1 MTSTVIQVRNVTKK
15 HGLQVIL
22 DRVNL
27 SVNRHQKIGVIGR
40 NGAGKSTL
48 LRVIL
53 GEVEPDEGDVVI
65 HPGFN
70 VAHLEQ
76 VPPYRLD
83 ETATEF
89 LQRYSGR
96 PPWQCAKL
104 ASRFRVKKEHLAAQ
118 VGELSEGFRMRVRLT
133 GLLLRDPDFLLL
145 DEPTNF
151 LDVPTQIL
159 LERFLV
165 NWRGGFLL
173 VSHDREFLKRT
184 CLETLEVERGR
195 LFLYPG
201 MIEEYLAYKVS
212 EVARIERENAKIED
226 KKKHLHEFID
236 RFRYKAS
243 KATQAQSKLKV
254 LERLET
260 IEIET
265 PLPTV
270 RLRIDHGK
278 IKKGIAV
285 STDDLTIGY
294 GNRAVASGINVAV
307 RRGRHAAIVGEN
319 GAGKTTFLLTLARKL
334 EPLAGTATWG
344 PDLEF
349 SYYGQAAIDALAP
362 TDTVSAHL
370 YRSAAVGTLIED
382 IEAMAGNFLFSQ
394 DDRAKTVEVLSGGER
409 ARLVLA
415 GILLSKRPVFIL
427 DEPTNHL
434 DFETV
439 EALATALKEYPGTV
453 LFVSHNRTFSH
464 LLATEVLEVSNGAV
478 RQYPDTYGAYIRE
491 LDANAQEAERAEAE
505 AYVPT
510 PEELAK
516 KQEKRDLRE
525 ELETQKRLTRKIE
538 SEITRLEEERTGI
551 HAQMALN
558 PTVTSP
564 TLGKRLK
571 EVNLKI
577 AALEEDWYA
586 ARQAIQWLERE

>member
-1 MTSTVIQVRNVTKK
+1 MSTVIQVRGVTKR
-15 HGLQVIL
+15 HGTQVIL
-22 DRVNL
+22 DRAHL
-27 SVNRHQKIGVIGR
+27 SVARDQKIGVIGR

-48 LRVIL
+48 FRVIL

-65 HPGFN
+65 HPEFR

-83 ETATEF
+83 ETAGDF
-89 LQRYSGR
+89 LARYSGKQ
-96 PPWQCAKL
+96 PWTCAKA
-104 ASRFRVKKEHLAAQ
+104 ASRFRVKKEQLERPL
-118 VGELSEGFRMRVRLT
+118 GELSEGFRMRVRLT

-151 LDVPTQIL
+151 LDVSTQIL
-159 LERFLV
+159 LERFLGS
-165 NWRGGFLL
+165 WRGGFLL
-173 VSHDREFLKRT
+173 ISHDREFLKRT
-184 CLETLEVERGR
+184 CTETLEIERGH

-201 MIEEYLAYKVS
+201 DIEEYLAYKNS
-212 EVARIERENAKIED
+212 EVTRIERENSRIED
-226 KKKHLHEFID
+226 KKRHLHEFID

-254 LERLET
+254 LAKLET
-260 IEIET
+260 IEIKT

-270 RLRIDHGK
+270 NFRIGHGK

-285 STDDLTIGY
+285 STDDLAIGY
-294 GNRAVASGINVAV
+294 GSSVIASGINVAV

-319 GAGKTTFLLTLARKL
+319 GAGKTTFLLTLARR
-334 EPLAGTATWG
+334 LAPVAGSVTWG
-344 PDLEF
+344 SDLEF
-349 SYYGQAAIDALAP
+349 SYYGQSAIDALSSI
-362 TDTVSAHL
+362 DTVSAHL

-382 IEAMAGNFLFSQ
+382 IEAMAGNFLFTQ

-439 EALATALKEYPGTV
+439 ESLATALGGYPGTV

-464 LLATEVLEVSNGAV
+464 LLATEVIEVAGGSV
-478 RQYPDTYGAYIRE
+478 RQYPDTYDAYVQA
-491 LDANAQEAERAEAE
+491 LDLGAQEQERLLAEEAATPDPE
-505 AYVPT
+505 A
-510 PEELAK
+510 LAK
-516 KQEKRDLRE
+516 KQERRTMHD
-525 ELETQKRLTRKIE
+525 ELEAQKRKVRKVE
-538 SEITRLEEERTGI
+538 AEIATLEEERTNL
-551 HAQMALN
+551 HAQISLN
-558 PTVTSP
+558 PAAVSP
-564 TLGKRLK
+564 TMGKRLK
-571 EVNLKI
+571 DVNQKI
-577 AALEEDWYA
+577 SVLEEEWYA